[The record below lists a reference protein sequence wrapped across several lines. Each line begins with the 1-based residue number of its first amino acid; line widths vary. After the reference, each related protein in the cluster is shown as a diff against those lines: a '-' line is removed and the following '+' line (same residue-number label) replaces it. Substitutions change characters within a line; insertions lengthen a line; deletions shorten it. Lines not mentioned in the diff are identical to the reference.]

1 MTRSEILGLSFL
13 LEKDQL
19 EVLDNFGI
27 VQHKPYGEGD
37 VITCTHPESLP
48 DLADRLWREA
58 INKICET
65 VNIDKD
71 EVLWNAMCDIVDNIG
86 IQLNH
91 DDQYEYLNTGDWF
104 LYFAEPIHRIQAALL
119 AKEGV

>member
-1 MTRSEILGLSFL
+1 MTRDEILGLSFL

-48 DLADRLWREA
+48 DLADRLWRE
-58 INKICET
+58 
-65 VNIDKD
+65 NIYGMTA
-71 EVLWNAMCDIVDNIG
+71 EHHRTIAAQHFNNNRFTEL
-86 IQLNH
+86 Q
-91 DDQYEYLNTGDWF
+91 EYIWWF
-104 LYFAEPIHRIQAALL
+104 MEAKPIHRIQAALL
-119 AKEGV
+119 AKGVSK